1 VFITEELRQAVKGML
16 AHMEEPVKLLETL
29 ASRSDEWHTDT
40 LARLAAERALHIAT
54 ESMTDA
60 ANLIIDTLIMRDP
73 GSYPDIIRVLAE
85 EEVVSQDWFNRF
97 EGCLLFRNRL
107 VHQYREVSADEVRE
121 AVRLYAGE
129 FSPYIHAVKKY
140 LGLSDGEGVVR

>member
-16 AHMEEPVKLLETL
+16 AHMEEPVKLLEDL
-29 ASRSDEWHTDT
+29 ASRTDDWHKDR
-40 LARLAAERALHIAT
+40 LMRLAAERALHIAT

-60 ANLIIDTLIMRDP
+60 ANLIIDTLVMRDP

-85 EEVVSQDWFNRF
+85 EEVVSQDWFERF

-107 VHQYREVSADEVRE
+107 VHKFREVSADEVRD
-121 AVRLYAGE
+121 AVQTYASE
-129 FSPYIHAVKKY
+129 FSQYIQAVGQY
-140 LGLSDGEGVVR
+140 LGLVNR